1 MSASQKSAKSRQIP
15 STHKIQRNLKFQ
27 DNDYSKRRNEVLP
40 EAVNHQISPIPGG
53 KERHESGRHQENG
66 RGPKSE
72 KCGEVGLANGK
83 CI

>member
-27 DNDYSKRRNEVLP
+27 DNDYPKRRNEVLP
-40 EAVNHQISPIPGG
+40 EANNQISPIPGG
-53 KERHESGRHQENG
+53 SERLESGRHQENG

-72 KCGEVGLANGK
+72 ECGEVGLANGK